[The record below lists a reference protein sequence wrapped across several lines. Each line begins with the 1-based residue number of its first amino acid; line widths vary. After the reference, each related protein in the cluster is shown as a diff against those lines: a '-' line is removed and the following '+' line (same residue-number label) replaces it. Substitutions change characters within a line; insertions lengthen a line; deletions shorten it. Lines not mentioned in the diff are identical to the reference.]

1 MFYQLPP
8 VGNPIT
14 LSVNQASS
22 LPSFLSPGQSFF
34 YQSGTAALAAAIL
47 AARKSRNDKWQDKKQ
62 LPEVILPAY
71 GCPDLVSAA
80 VYAGVK
86 PVLVDLE
93 VSRPWYDLARLAQ
106 AITENTVAIV
116 GVNLFGLAERWPQLR
131 QLADL
136 HDIVLIEDSAQYF
149 PGAGEEA
156 KWYGDLVVF
165 SFGRGKPVSLLGGGA
180 VVSKNKALFDLL
192 PDPVSVQGDACWK
205 DKMVF
210 NLKAWL
216 YNTMISPNLYWLPQ
230 ALPFLHLG
238 ETRYHTLYDVD
249 IMDQVRSVL
258 LATNIESYQD
268 DIEAMQCKE
277 KISSILA
284 HQDKVVDL
292 PGACGSPLNRRL
304 LRYPLLLDAAVRDRV
319 YQRLK
324 QAGLGPSI
332 MYPSSLPKI
341 VGVSDLLGEGL
352 RFPNAEDFA
361 SRVLTLPTHNGVSGD
376 DIDKMKAI
384 LSEVE

>member
-22 LPSFLSPGQSFF
+22 LPSFLSPEQSFF

-47 AARKSRNDKWQDKKQ
+47 AARKSRKDKRQDNKR
-62 LPEVILPAY
+62 LHEVIFPAY

-93 VSRPWYDLARLAQ
+93 VSRPWYDLAGLAQ

-149 PGAGEEA
+149 PGAGEES

-180 VVSKNKALFDLL
+180 VVSKDKAPFDLL
-192 PDPVSVQGDACWK
+192 PGPVSGDVCWK

-210 NLKAWL
+210 NLKVWL
-216 YNTMISPNLYWLPQ
+216 YNTMISPDLYWLPQ

-238 ETRYHTLYDVD
+238 ETRYHTLHD
-249 IMDQVRSVL
+249 IDALDQVRSEL
-258 LATNIESYQD
+258 LATNIESYQC
-268 DIEAMQCKE
+268 DIEVMQCKE
-277 KISSILA
+277 KISSILT

-292 PGACGSPLNRRL
+292 PGACGAPLNRRL
-304 LRYPLLLDAAVRDRV
+304 LRYPLLLDIAVRDRV

-341 VGVSDLLGEGL
+341 VGVSDLLDEGL
-352 RFPNAEDFA
+352 CFPNAEDFA
-361 SRVLTLPTHNGVSGD
+361 SRVLTLPTHNGVSGN